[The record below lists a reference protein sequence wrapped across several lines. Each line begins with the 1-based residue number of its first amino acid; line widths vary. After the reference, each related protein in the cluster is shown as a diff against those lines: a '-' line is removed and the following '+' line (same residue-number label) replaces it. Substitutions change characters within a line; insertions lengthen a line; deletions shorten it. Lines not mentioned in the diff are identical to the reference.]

1 MAVFDIS
8 TRRAMDVPDSSVAET
23 RNEEAAVPA
32 WSPLR
37 RFAFRFAFPYL
48 GLYLL
53 QWYIQIVDFIPGVSV
68 VSGWYGKA
76 WIALVTWVARHLL
89 HVDAPLRANGSG
101 DAMFD
106 WVENLCAL
114 ALSLLVALAW
124 TALDRRRTE
133 YTRLYHAW
141 KVYVQVGLGLVLI
154 VYGGLKIVPSQF
166 PRPPV
171 SRLLQPFGDASPMGV
186 LWTFM
191 GASAPYTIF
200 AGLSELVPGLL
211 LLFRRTATLGALVA
225 IPVMT
230 NVVMLNYCY
239 DVPVKLF
246 STHLLAIAIY
256 LAVPG
261 MVRLA
266 DLLVLHRTVA
276 PAAEPPFFRRRRW
289 QIVALVVEVAVA
301 IGFTASIV
309 RMGYVQMTT
318 FYGGERS
325 PLAGIWNVDD
335 LKIDGRPHDPQ
346 TTENL
351 QWRRLVF
358 DSTTVLAIQSSSD
371 SRQRYNLKLDAA
383 HKTLALTR
391 RDDPQWKSALSYGQ
405 PAADRLT
412 LDGTF
417 AGHRIQ
423 ASLHHTAR
431 PKFLL
436 ESRGF
441 HWVNEVPFNR

>member
-8 TRRAMDVPDSSVAET
+8 TGRAMDVPDSPVVEMKT
-23 RNEEAAVPA
+23 EGEAAA

-48 GLYLL
+48 VVYLL
-53 QWYIQIVDFIPGVSV
+53 QWYLQLVDFIPGSDV
-68 VSGWYGKA
+68 VGGWYNTA
-76 WIALVTWVARHLL
+76 WTALVTWMARLL
-89 HVDAPLRANGSG
+89 HVDAPLRVTGSG
-101 DAMFD
+101 DSMFS
-106 WVENLCAL
+106 WVETLCL
-114 ALSLLVALAW
+114 LGLSLLVAVVW
-124 TALDRRRTE
+124 TLLDRRRTR

-154 VYGGLKIVPSQF
+154 VYGGLKVVPSQF
-166 PRPPV
+166 HRPPV

-200 AGLSELVPGLL
+200 AGLAELIPGLL
-211 LLFRRTATLGALVA
+211 LVFRRTASLGALVA
-225 IPVMT
+225 IPVLT
-230 NVVMLNYCY
+230 NVVVLNYCY

-246 STHLLAIAIY
+246 STHLLAIAIF
-256 LAVPG
+256 LAVPDLI
-261 MVRLA
+261 RLA
-266 DLLVLHRTVA
+266 DLLVLHRPVA
-276 PAAEPPFFRRRRW
+276 PAAVRPFFHRRRW
-289 QIVALVVEVAVA
+289 QIAALVVEVAVA

-318 FYGGERS
+318 FYGSERT

-335 LKIDGRPHDPQ
+335 LKIDGRSRDAQ
-346 TTENL
+346 TAESL

-358 DSTTVLAIQSSSD
+358 DYATVLAIQSSSD

-391 RDDPQWKSALSYGQ
+391 RDDPQWKSALTYGR

-417 AGHRIQ
+417 AGHRVQ

-441 HWVNEVPFNR
+441 HWVNEYPFNR

>member
-8 TRRAMDVPDSSVAET
+8 TARAMEVPDSPVAEM
-23 RNEEAAVPA
+23 RNEATAAA

-53 QWYIQIVDFIPGVSV
+53 QWYIQLLDFIPGVSA
-68 VSGWYGKA
+68 VSGLYEKA
-76 WIALVTWVARHLL
+76 WTALVTWVARHLL
-89 HVDAPLRANGSG
+89 HVDAPLRATGSG
-101 DAMFD
+101 DSMFS
-106 WVENLCAL
+106 WVESFCLL
-114 ALSLLVALAW
+114 GLSLLVAVVW
-124 TALDRRRTE
+124 TLLDRRRTG

-154 VYGGLKIVPSQF
+154 VYGGLKVVPSQF

-200 AGLSELVPGLL
+200 AGLSELVAGLL
-211 LLFRRTATLGALVA
+211 LVFRRTASLGALVA
-225 IPVMT
+225 VPVLI

-246 STHLLAIAIY
+246 STHLLAIAVY
-256 LAVPG
+256 LAVPDL
-261 MVRLA
+261 VRLA
-266 DLLVLHRTVA
+266 DLLVLHRAVA
-276 PAAEPPFFRRRRW
+276 PAAERPFFRRRRW
-289 QIVALVVEVAVA
+289 QIAALVVEVAVA
-301 IGFTASIV
+301 LGFTASIV

-335 LKIDGRPHDPQ
+335 LKIDGRPRDAQ
-346 TTENL
+346 TTERL

-358 DSTTVLAIQSSSD
+358 DSATVLAIQSTSD
-371 SRQRYNLKLDAA
+371 SRQRYTLKLDAA
-383 HKTLALTR
+383 HKALALTR
-391 RDDPQWKSALSYGQ
+391 RDDPQWKSALTYGQ

-417 AGHRIQ
+417 AGHRVQ

-436 ESRGF
+436 ETRGF
-441 HWVNEVPFNR
+441 HWVNEYPFNR

>member
-8 TRRAMDVPDSSVAET
+8 TARAMVVPDSPVAEA
-23 RNEEAAVPA
+23 RDEAATEA

-48 GLYLL
+48 VVYLL
-53 QWYIQIVDFIPGVSV
+53 QWYLQLLDFIPGSDV
-68 VSGWYGKA
+68 VGGWYNKA
-76 WIALVTWVARHLL
+76 WTALITWVARHLL
-89 HVDAPLRANGSG
+89 HVDAPLRVTGSG
-101 DAMFD
+101 DSMFS
-106 WVENLCAL
+106 WVETLCLL
-114 ALSLLVALAW
+114 AFSLLVAVVW
-124 TALDRRRTE
+124 TLLDRKRTG

-154 VYGGLKIVPSQF
+154 VYGGLKVVPSQF

-200 AGLSELVPGLL
+200 AGLAELVPGLL
-211 LLFRRTATLGALVA
+211 LVFRRTATLGALVA

-246 STHLLAIAIY
+246 STHLLAIAIF

-261 MVRLA
+261 MVSLA
-266 DLLVLHRTVA
+266 GLLVLRRTVA

-289 QIVALVVEVAVA
+289 QIAALVVEVAVA
-301 IGFTASIV
+301 IGFTASVV

-318 FYGGERS
+318 FYGESS

-335 LKIDGRPHDPQ
+335 LQIDGRPRDPQ
-346 TTENL
+346 AVEIL

-358 DSTTVLAIQSSSD
+358 DSATVLAIQSSSD

-391 RDDPQWKSALSYGQ
+391 RDDPQWKSALTFGQ

-417 AGHRIQ
+417 AGHRVQ

-441 HWVNEVPFNR
+441 HWVNEYPFNR

>member
-1 MAVFDIS
+1 MAVLDNS
-8 TRRAMDVPDSSVAET
+8 MARAMDVPDSPVAEL
-23 RNEEAAVPA
+23 RNEVTTAA

-48 GLYLL
+48 VVYLL
-53 QWYIQIVDFIPGVSV
+53 QWYLQLVDFIPGSDV
-68 VSGWYGKA
+68 VGGWYNTA
-76 WIALVTWVARHLL
+76 WTALVTWMARLL
-89 HVDAPLRANGSG
+89 HVDAPLRVTGSG
-101 DAMFD
+101 DSMFS
-106 WVENLCAL
+106 WVETLCL
-114 ALSLLVALAW
+114 LGLSLLVAVVW
-124 TALDRRRTE
+124 TLLDRRRTR

-154 VYGGLKIVPSQF
+154 VYGGLKVVPSQF
-166 PRPPV
+166 PRPSA

-200 AGLSELVPGLL
+200 AGLAELIPGLL
-211 LLFRRTATLGALVA
+211 LVFRRTASLGALVA
-225 IPVMT
+225 VPVML
-230 NVVMLNYCY
+230 NVVVLNYCY

-246 STHLLAIAIY
+246 SSHLLAIAIG
-256 LAVPG
+256 LAVPDL
-261 MVRLA
+261 MRLA
-266 DLLVLHRTVA
+266 DLLVLHRPVA
-276 PAAEPPFFRRRRW
+276 PAAERPFFHRRRW
-289 QIVALVVEVAVA
+289 QIAALVVELAVA

-335 LKIDGRPHDPQ
+335 LKIDGRPRDAQ
-346 TTENL
+346 TPESL

-358 DSTTVLAIQSSSD
+358 DYATVLAIQSSSD

-391 RDDPQWKSALSYGQ
+391 RDDPQWKSALTYGQ
-405 PAADRLT
+405 PAADRLA

-417 AGHRIQ
+417 AGHRVQ

-431 PKFLL
+431 PEFLL

-441 HWVNEVPFNR
+441 HWVNEYPFNR